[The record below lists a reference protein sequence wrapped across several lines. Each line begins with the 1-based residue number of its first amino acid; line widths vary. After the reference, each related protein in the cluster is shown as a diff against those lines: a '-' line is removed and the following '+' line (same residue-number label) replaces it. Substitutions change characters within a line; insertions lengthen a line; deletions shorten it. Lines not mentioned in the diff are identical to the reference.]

1 MSYYYYYY
9 LGSKSMRKKVW
20 SCIGVVIR
28 ISIIIVREHNLMKI
42 IFQVSNLVNLN
53 SLYKIVTSWPTNAIF
68 FIILHL
74 PDVENIER

>member
-1 MSYYYYYY
+1 
-9 LGSKSMRKKVW
+9 MRKKVW

-74 PDVENIER
+74 SDVENIER